1 MKMSRIALAVS
12 LAGVICVGIVATS
25 AAQAQ
30 QQITGAGAT
39 FPAPVYT
46 AWGEAAK
53 SAIGVEL
60 NYQAIG
66 SGGGQ
71 NQILNRTVDFGA
83 SDAPMAPEKLA
94 SGKLLQFPT
103 VMGAV
108 VPIVNIPGVKPGELK
123 LTGELLAQ
131 IYLGKITRWNDPK
144 LVAINKGIKLPS
156 TAIAP
161 VYRADGSGTTFVFT
175 SYLSA
180 VDPDWKSQV
189 GASTS
194 VKWVVGNGAKGNDG
208 VAATVRQVRGGLGY
222 VEFAYA
228 ATNGLTTTMLRNKAG
243 QFVAPQMEAFEAAA
257 GEADWAGAKNF
268 AVSLIDLNG
277 PKSWPIVSATFIE
290 LPMDP
295 KDATRSAAV
304 MKFFDWA
311 YRDGGKLATGLQYVT
326 LPQAVQDA
334 VRGRWKDSIK
344 GPDGA
349 PIFK

>member
-1 MKMSRIALAVS
+1 MKLLPTALA
-12 LAGVICVGIVATS
+12 IVLGAPFAIG
-25 AAQAQ
+25 AARAQ

-39 FPAPVYT
+39 FPAPVYS

-53 SAIGVEL
+53 AAVGVEL

-83 SDAPMAPEKLA
+83 SDAPMAPEKLQ

-108 VPIVNIPGVKPGELK
+108 VPIVNIPGVKPDELK
-123 LTGELLAQ
+123 LTGELMAD
-131 IYLGKITRWNDPK
+131 IYMGKITKWNDPK
-144 LVAINKGIKLPS
+144 LVEMNRGVKLPS

-180 VDPDWKSQV
+180 VAPEWKEKV
-189 GASTS
+189 GAATS
-194 VKWVVGNGAKGNDG
+194 VKWVVGNGSKGNDG
-208 VAATVRQVRGGLGY
+208 VAATVRQVKGGIGY
-222 VEFAYA
+222 VEYAYA
-228 ATNGLTTTMLRNKAG
+228 AKNGLTTTQLRSHDG
-243 QFVAPQMEAFEAAA
+243 EFVAPTMETFSAAA
-257 GEADWAGAKNF
+257 ANANWGAAKNY
-268 AVSLIDLNG
+268 AVSLVDQPG
-277 PKSWPIVSATFIE
+277 KGSWPIVSTTFIE
-290 LPMDP
+290 LPKDP
-295 KDATRSAAV
+295 KDTARSAAV

-311 YRDGGKLATGLQYVT
+311 YKDGAPMATKLEYIP

-334 VRGRWKDSIK
+334 VRSDWRGDIK

-349 PIFK
+349 AIYK